1 MSNNL
6 NVKFDFPTQGDTTL
20 NDIFQNNSKDIVNP
34 LLPFGIN
41 INGSISICYDKCG
54 QEFENTEID
63 VTIMRNYGKML
74 MLKPK
79 DDASNTSTLSIVLDS
94 RNDNTDDNGK
104 GTYKLKYICF
114 TCPPTIKI
122 GTDDSDIQ
130 SYLIYSNDQGLYSVV
145 CTLYNSS
152 TAEIDALPNAL
163 INSLLTSNNIPDIG
177 KSNGNL
183 SIRNIDITH
192 FFPEK
197 KDYFEYINHD
207 NNNTKKS
214 VLVKVFQKKV
224 KISPNVMDTL
234 KQKLFNPKSND
245 NYTNFKNTLS
255 LLYNNKPKKI
265 DIFSVAHIDIPVNNN
280 TENNQSDTFKN
291 EDNKKNDDETREET
305 E

>member
-130 SYLIYSNDQGLYSVV
+130 SYLIYSNDKGLYSVV

-197 KDYFEYINHD
+197 KDYFEYINH
-207 NNNTKKS
+207 
-214 VLVKVFQKKV
+214 L
-224 KISPNVMDTL
+224 I
-234 KQKLFNPKSND
+234 LF
-245 NYTNFKNTLS
+245 Y
-255 LLYNNKPKKI
+255 
-265 DIFSVAHIDIPVNNN
+265 IFYKYI
-280 TENNQSDTFKN
+280 
-291 EDNKKNDDETREET
+291 
-305 E
+305 